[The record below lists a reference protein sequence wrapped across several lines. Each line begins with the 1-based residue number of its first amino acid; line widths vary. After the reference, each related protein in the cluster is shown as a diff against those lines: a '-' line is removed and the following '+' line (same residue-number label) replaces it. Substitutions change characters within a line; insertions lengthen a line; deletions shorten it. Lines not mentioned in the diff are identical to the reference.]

1 MADLGVIAGFIVLG
15 LFLLLVI
22 IAFIVVVFL
31 VIKKL
36 RFQNDEILELNGRID
51 KLKSVEEGGTGVET
65 DPEVVVSRTRSKPKG
80 EMRTDSA
87 VDMCDSYSLSTN
99 DNSIHGN
106 EHCISQSPVSFK
118 IKPQY
123 TIKVK
128 NRHTLMFGSRTAMPQ
143 MVAMTQDFSRDADAS
158 DAVATVDEIDIESCD
173 ERDTVGTLSP
183 LSRQSIWQGRP
194 TSILMQTPTA
204 TPDSSS
210 KSMSQ
215 EKGVFVHKS
224 IGKDGDILK
233 MSGLTLE
240 IPPGALNESKLIT
253 LGITWDEALLPKL
266 KKKQAHLSPVV
277 VCQPCIRFAKPV
289 KLTFPHCGVQVI
301 RDWIPRV
308 IKRQGN
314 LDDQSE
320 WTNLTLDD
328 YEERDFTESDV
339 TVSLKHFTLYT
350 LVGES
355 KPDKTAAKK
364 VKLIAF
370 TPTLQMGVM
379 FKTRIYCINDYDTEI
394 KVVDKVESKLDGSM
408 SNAPVP
414 LIFHDNGKDLTV
426 SLKTDVQGWNLCG
439 EKTQVNKL
447 THNGDPRQELHR
459 KLIILLDPKTN
470 SDAGDFRDL
479 ASHMDLDG
487 AHVTYLENQPN
498 PTEQLLKQW
507 KDDKK
512 SLHELKK
519 VLSDIHRPDAV
530 EEVEL
535 FINKYLT
542 DS

>member
-1 MADLGVIAGFIVLG
+1 IAGFIVLG

-36 RFQNDEILELNGRID
+36 RFQNNEILDLNEQID
-51 KLKSVEEGGTGVET
+51 KLKSAEEGGTGVET
-65 DPEVVVSRTRSKPKG
+65 EPEVVVSRTRSKPKG
-80 EMRTDSA
+80 EMRADSA
-87 VDMCDSYSLSTN
+87 VDMCDTYSTN
-99 DNSIHGN
+99 GNSIHGN
-106 EHCISQSPVSFK
+106 EHGLSQSPVSFK

-158 DAVATVDEIDIESCD
+158 DAVATVDEIDIESYD

-194 TSILMQTPTA
+194 TSVLMQNPIA

-210 KSMSQ
+210 KSVSQ

-224 IGKDGDILK
+224 IGKNGDILK

-301 RDWIPRV
+301 SDWIPRV

-314 LDDQSE
+314 LDNQSE
-320 WTNLTLDD
+320 WTNLTHDD

-350 LVGES
+350 MVGES
-355 KPDKTAAKK
+355 QPDKTAAKK

-394 KVVDKVESKLDGSM
+394 KGVDKVESKLDGSM
-408 SNAPVP
+408 ANAPVP

-439 EKTQVNKL
+439 EKTQ
-447 THNGDPRQELHR
+447 
-459 KLIILLDPKTN
+459 
-470 SDAGDFRDL
+470 
-479 ASHMDLDG
+479 
-487 AHVTYLENQPN
+487 
-498 PTEQLLKQW
+498 
-507 KDDKK
+507 
-512 SLHELKK
+512 
-519 VLSDIHRPDAV
+519 
-530 EEVEL
+530 
-535 FINKYLT
+535 
-542 DS
+542 